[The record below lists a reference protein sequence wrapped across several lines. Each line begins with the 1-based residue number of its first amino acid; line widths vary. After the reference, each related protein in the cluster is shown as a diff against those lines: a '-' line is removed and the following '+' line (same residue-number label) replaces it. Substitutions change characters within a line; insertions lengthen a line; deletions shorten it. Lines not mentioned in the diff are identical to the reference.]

1 MTAVPQARD
10 EHPHDLLRLDD
21 APPERPGADPAA
33 HWPRLTAATAHL
45 DPPLGVIDRAAL
57 AHNAADLVRRAGG
70 VPIRVASKSIRVRG
84 VLEAVLARPGFA
96 GVLAYTL
103 PEALWL
109 ASPRSRDSAAGAATG
124 AGGGSDIDD
133 VVVGYPTAD
142 RAALARLVT
151 DEQLAARVTLMI
163 DDVAHLDLI
172 DAVVLPSLRPSIR
185 VALELDAS
193 WKAPLLGHLGVRRSP
208 LHTPEQLA
216 ALARTVIE
224 RPGFVL
230 DGVMAYE
237 AQLAGLGDALPGRP
251 VRSALIRGIQR
262 ASRAELADR
271 RGRAVAAV
279 RAIADAAGTPL
290 RFVNGGGTGSL
301 ESTAADVSVT
311 ELAAG
316 SGLLGPHLF
325 DTYRGF
331 TPAPAAAFALPV
343 VRRPAPDMVTLL
355 GGGWIAS
362 GPPGPDRLPQVV
374 WPEGLRMLSTE
385 AAGEVQ
391 TPLRG
396 PAAAGLRVGDRV
408 WLRHT
413 KAGELA
419 EHLDAYAV
427 VDGDRVVGE
436 LPTYRGEGRV
446 FL

>member
-1 MTAVPQARD
+1 MSATSPAPH
-10 EHPHDLLRLDD
+10 EHSAALLRLDD
-21 APPERPGADPAA
+21 APTERPGADPAA
-33 HWPRLTAATAHL
+33 HWPRLTAATAPL
-45 DPPLGVIDRAAL
+45 DPPFGVIDRAAL
-57 AHNAADLVRRAGG
+57 AYNAADLARRAGG

-103 PEALWL
+103 REALWL
-109 ASPRSRDSAAGAATG
+109 ADSRAR
-124 AGGGSDIDD
+124 GGSDLDD

-142 RAALARLVT
+142 RAALARLVA

-163 DDVAHLDLI
+163 DDVAHLELI
-172 DAVVLPSLRPSIR
+172 DAVAASGARPSIR

-193 WKAPLLGHLGVRRSP
+193 WKAPILGHLGVRRSP

-216 ALARTVIE
+216 ALARTVTE
-224 RPGFVL
+224 RKGFVL

-251 VRSALIRGIQR
+251 VRSALIRGIQW

-279 RAIADAAGTPL
+279 RAIAEAAGTPL

-301 ESTAADVSVT
+301 ESTAADGSVT

-343 VRRPAPDMVTLL
+343 VRRPAPDIVTLL

-374 WPEGLRMLSTE
+374 WPQRLRMLSTE

-419 EHLDAYAV
+419 EHLDLYAV

-436 LPTYRGEGRV
+436 LPTYRGEGKV